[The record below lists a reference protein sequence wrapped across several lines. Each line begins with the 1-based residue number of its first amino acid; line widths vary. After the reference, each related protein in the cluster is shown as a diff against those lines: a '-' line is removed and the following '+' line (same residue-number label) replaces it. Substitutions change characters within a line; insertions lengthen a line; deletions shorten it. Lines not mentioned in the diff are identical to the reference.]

1 MGKLHELLAVEGDLQ
16 GTAKKLAEEAIKT
29 FSKPNHFLSSHQH
42 VAMFEAEKQDKVVA
56 DVYQEM
62 DTTVAAKLDYLS
74 EAVAKYF
81 DAVLQKE
88 MTNQKAVADLVIG
101 GATIGNNIPAT
112 FLLGMETKLREL
124 RQVYEAIPTLAPG
137 IPWELDETLGK
148 GVYRMKHADEKI
160 KTAKTFQ
167 FRVLYEATDKHPA
180 QIEKWEDQVPVGK
193 IITNVTS
200 GMLSP
205 ADKSALLG
213 RLDRMIQAVKRART
227 KANMVDAVEES
238 IGARMFCYINEGT

>member
-1 MGKLHELLAVEGDLQ
+1 MGKLHELLAVEGDLA

-29 FSKPNHFLSSHQH
+29 FSKPNHFLSSHRH
-42 VAMFEAEKQDKVVA
+42 VAMFNAEEQSKVIA
-56 DVYQEM
+56 DEHQNM
-62 DTTVAAKLDYLS
+62 DTTVTEKLDYLA

-88 MTNQKAVADLVIG
+88 MTNQTAVADLKIG
-101 GATIGNNIPAT
+101 SVTIGNKIPAT
-112 FLLGMETKLREL
+112 FLLGMENKLKEL
-124 RQVYEAIPTLAPG
+124 RQVYESIPTLAPG
-137 IPWELDETLGK
+137 IPWKLDETLGK
-148 GVYRMKHADEKI
+148 GVYRMEHADEKI

-180 QIEKWEDQVPVGK
+180 QIEKWEDQIPVGK

-213 RLDRMIQAVKRART
+213 RLDRMIQAVKAARC
-227 KANMVDAVEES
+227 KANMADVVEES
-238 IGARMFCYINEGT
+238 IGTRMFQYIHEGQ